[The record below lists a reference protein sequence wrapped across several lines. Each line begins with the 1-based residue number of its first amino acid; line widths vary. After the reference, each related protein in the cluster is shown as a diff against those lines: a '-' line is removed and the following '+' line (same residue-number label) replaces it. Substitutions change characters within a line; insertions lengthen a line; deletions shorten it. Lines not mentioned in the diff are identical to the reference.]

1 MKYHHGA
8 IRCVNDERIS
18 VQAWGELD
26 EQGRLVYE
34 HPEDGTVHAE
44 IYGTAHGDIEL
55 ALTPPQALMLAIA
68 LNEAVYDLHRHD
80 GWPHLVP
87 PIRLVPPPSA
97 ESGEYSQDPGN
108 NWIKPLPDDHNQG
121 V

>member
-8 IRCVNDERIS
+8 IRCVNDERIC

-26 EQGRLVYE
+26 DQGRLVYE
-34 HPEDGTVHAE
+34 HPEDGTVHIE

-68 LNEAVYDLHRHD
+68 ANEAVYDLHRHD

-87 PIRLVPPPSA
+87 PIRLVPPP
-97 ESGEYSQDPGN
+97 ESSEDSQDSAN
-108 NWIKPLPDDHNQG
+108 NPITPLRDDRNRG
-121 V
+121 A